1 MNSLLSMGTKV
12 VIFALIA
19 YAIAI
24 ITEQRKHKISN
35 TVLIYLTL
43 GIMLDITATAFMILG
58 TTNSI
63 FTLHGILGYSSLLAM
78 IIDAVLLWRFRI
90 NNGRDQTVARGL
102 HLYSRYAFL
111 WWVLAFITGAALA
124 MSKYV

>member
-1 MNSLLSMGTKV
+1 MNTLLSMGTKV

-19 YAIAI
+19 YSIAI

-35 TVLIYLTL
+35 FVLTFLSL
-43 GIMLDITATAFMILG
+43 GIFLDITATLFMILG

-78 IIDAVLLWRFRI
+78 IIDTVLLWRFRLK
-90 NNGRDQTVARGL
+90 NGADTEVPGSL
-102 HLYSRYAFL
+102 HLYSRYAYI
-111 WWVLAFITGAALA
+111 WWVLAFITGATLA

>member
-1 MNSLLSMGTKV
+1 MNALLSLGTKV

-19 YAIAI
+19 YSIAI

-35 TVLIYLTL
+35 FILTFLSL
-43 GIMLDITATAFMILG
+43 GIILDITATLFMILG

-78 IIDAVLLWRFRI
+78 LIDAALLWRFRLL
-90 NNGRDQTVARGL
+90 NGTDTEVPRSL
-102 HLYSRYAFL
+102 HLFSRYAYI
-111 WWVLAFITGAALA
+111 WWVLAFITGATLA